1 MECRLMLTATAPSS
15 FQNSSSWWKWRQ
27 KRWKLDILIRN
38 IAKGTTDPAAEL
50 KILTKPHFQNMHL
63 NLCQSQVSL
72 ILMTGQWSDPGRIV
86 VIKSKGERS
95 TKIDC
100 RTIWNPDNLAPNL
113 WYYFFEHFLPYLSST
128 GMRKILFTDS
138 FCQQFE
144 IKHLTCQIVH
154 FLILEPICLFGAE
167 LSVFY

>member
-1 MECRLMLTATAPSS
+1 MKCRLMLTATAPLS

-27 KRWKLDILIRN
+27 KRWKLNILIRN

-72 ILMTGQWSDPGRIV
+72 TLMTGQWSDPGRIV

-100 RTIWNPDNLAPNL
+100 RTIWNPDNLAPNI
-113 WYYFFEHFLPYLSST
+113 WYYFIKTNRTFLPTFWAKLQFWCDCVPFRT
-128 GMRKILFTDS
+128 QIWIKKLF
-138 FCQQFE
+138 
-144 IKHLTCQIVH
+144 IKLV
-154 FLILEPICLFGAE
+154 LPKN
-167 LSVFY
+167 